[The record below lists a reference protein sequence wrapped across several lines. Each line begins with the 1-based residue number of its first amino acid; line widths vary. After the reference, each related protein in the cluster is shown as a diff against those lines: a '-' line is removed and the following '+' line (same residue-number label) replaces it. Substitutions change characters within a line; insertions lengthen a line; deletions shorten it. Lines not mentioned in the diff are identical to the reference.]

1 METLKI
7 LWILL
12 PSPFVG
18 YLAIDSV
25 RKIFSED
32 DRALRRVCAAQPV
45 TMLAA
50 TTALGAVI
58 VWTVSEVVLR
68 LL

>member
-1 METLKI
+1 MTI
-7 LWILL
+7 LWILI

-18 YLAIDSV
+18 YLIADSV

-32 DRALRRVCAAQPV
+32 EQLLWRVFKDQPV

-50 TTALGAVI
+50 STALGSVFVAAI
-58 VWTVSEVVLR
+58 GQVVQRFIQL
-68 LL
+68 

>member
-1 METLKI
+1 MNI

-18 YLAIDSV
+18 YLMIDSV

-32 DRALRRVCAAQPV
+32 EKLVRTLFAEQPV
-45 TMLAA
+45 TMLAGA
-50 TTALGAVI
+50 TALGSVV
-58 VWTVSEVVLR
+58 VWAVSEVVLR
-68 LL
+68 YL

>member
-1 METLKI
+1 MTF
-7 LWILL
+7 LWILV

-18 YLAIDSV
+18 YLIADSV

-32 DRALRRVCAAQPV
+32 DRLLWRVFKGQPV

-50 TTALGAVI
+50 STALGSVF
-58 VWTVSEVVLR
+58 VWAIWQVVQR
-68 LL
+68 FV